1 MPANTTTP
9 PFVPT
14 RSQVRVQTIISIS
27 LLLVGLLLIYLGV
40 LTIGQANESRSWPT
54 VTGRITDIRTVSDL
68 SVAGEM
74 PDTEYHYAVT
84 YTYEVDGQAYRNDR
98 YSLGE
103 GDNAGGRTY
112 DTEAEAREAGFAAYT
127 PDDDI
132 TVYYDPTDPSSAV
145 LDPGQGLGTLA
156 PILLG
161 LPSLLGG
168 VWLFRRARSW
178 PEVKAD
184 SV

>member
-1 MPANTTTP
+1 MQADTTAP

-14 RSQVRVQTIISIS
+14 RSQVRVQTIISIG
-27 LLLVGLLLIYLGV
+27 LLLVGLLLIIFGV
-40 LTIGQANESRSWPT
+40 LTIGQANESRSWPA
-54 VTGRITDIRTVSDL
+54 VTGRIANIRTASDL

-74 PDTEYHYAVT
+74 PDTEYYFTVT
-84 YTYEVDGQAYRNDR
+84 YTYEVDGQAYRSDR

-103 GDNAGGRTY
+103 GNNAAGRVY
-112 DTEAEAREAGFAAYT
+112 NTEAEAREAAFATYT
-127 PDDDI
+127 PADDI
-132 TVYYDPTDPSSAV
+132 TVYYDPADPSSAV

-156 PILLG
+156 PLLLG